1 MALVRVGAH
10 QVLVGMTAT
19 FAYAQNAPIEFRMAA
34 ADANL
39 AGCRSLDAQLS
50 RVHSVTLQGDKA
62 SLKLAGGISET
73 LKQTSPGLYTTVF
86 MLSGV
91 RLDVVADASQSPKTL
106 VMTDKNRGCRWDATT
121 K

>member
-1 MALVRVGAH
+1 MRSVIAAAL
-10 QVLVGMTAT
+10 LVGMTAT
-19 FAYAQNAPIEFRMAA
+19 FAYAQTAPIEFRMAA

-91 RLDVVADASQSPKTL
+91 RLDVVADASQSPRTL
-106 VMTDKNRGCRWDATT
+106 VVLEKNRGCRWDATT

>member
-1 MALVRVGAH
+1 MKSVFAVALF
-10 QVLVGMTAT
+10 VGMTAT
-19 FAYAQNAPIEFRMAA
+19 FANAQNTPIEFRMAA

-39 AGCRSLDAQLS
+39 AGCRGLDAQLS

-73 LKQTSPGLYTTVF
+73 LTQTRPGIYTSVF
-86 MLSGV
+86 MLSGA
-91 RLDVVADASQSPKTL
+91 RLDVIADASKSPRTL
-106 VMTDKNRGCRWDATT
+106 VVTEKNRGCRWDATT